1 MSDEIKQGIL
11 DILTRKSGRGA
22 RIAGYFNFSLD
33 NDDKKIPQR
42 QIDKALKA
50 LVEEG
55 NLVTLKGHEI
65 PWNFYDKRP
74 ASTYYMTPE
83 YREAQLK
90 DLAEAAENRRLQKA
104 ADEADLTMRQL
115 HPKEWDALK
124 AKFYKEI
131 KDKEYKG

>member
-11 DILTRKSGRGA
+11 DILTPKSGRGA
-22 RIAGYFNFSLD
+22 RTAGYFNFSLD

-55 NLVTLKGHEI
+55 KVVTFKGHEI
-65 PWNFYDKRP
+65 PWNFLDKRP
-74 ASTYYMTPE
+74 TSTYYMTPE

-90 DLAEAAENRRLQKA
+90 EVAGRAKKRLEELAADAADLAMRAKYPADYRKLFEAALKKLENN
-104 ADEADLTMRQL
+104 
-115 HPKEWDALK
+115 
-124 AKFYKEI
+124 
-131 KDKEYKG
+131 